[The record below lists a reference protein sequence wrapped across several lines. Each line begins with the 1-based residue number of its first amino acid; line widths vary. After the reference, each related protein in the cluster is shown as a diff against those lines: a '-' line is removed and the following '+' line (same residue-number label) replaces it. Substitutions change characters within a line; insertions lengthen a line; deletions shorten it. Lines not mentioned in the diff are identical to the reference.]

1 MNRRNTTPG
10 NVRGANLLCAPALDA
25 RAPSALRQDPG
36 PSQSG
41 SVRRRRRGG
50 HRGMGGA
57 ARPGGSR
64 DGRGGPSGAKRRVV
78 LAHRRSRRGDGGEP
92 SRHGGQGF
100 ARPYLPPPRR
110 DGGSGLEPRAPR
122 RERLLP
128 VRPVGRRRG
137 ARGTR
142 QDRGRLD
149 GPGPRLLREADELR
163 ARRVPRKN
171 RRAARG
177 GRVGMESRGSEW
189 AYANNGRIAAEVL
202 GFAILLLGI
211 GLIAVIAFGAD
222 AVNAGVALLAIATFL
237 LVFSVLVFLPR
248 LARRGSL
255 SFSVYSRRSIDDAE
269 KAVREVLEEAGRTPR
284 VAQVKSR
291 SNHPPRIVT
300 AEGILAR
307 FRIEVTRHPAT
318 ADGGPEW
325 TEIVESFRARDAAE
339 ARALRDKITE
349 RLGGAPPPEA

>member
-255 SFSVYSRRSIDDAE
+255 SFSVYSRRSIDDAA
-269 KAVREVLEEAGRTPR
+269 KAVREVIEEAGRAAR
-284 VAQVKSR
+284 LRQGQCRAG
-291 SNHPPRIVT
+291 HPPRIVT

-318 ADGGPEW
+318 ADGGPEG

>member
-1 MNRRNTTPG
+1 
-10 NVRGANLLCAPALDA
+10 
-25 RAPSALRQDPG
+25 
-36 PSQSG
+36 
-41 SVRRRRRGG
+41 
-50 HRGMGGA
+50 MGWA
-57 ARPGGSR
+57 ARPRRGR
-64 DGRGGPSGAKRRVV
+64 DGRCRPSWAKRRVV

-92 SRHGGQGF
+92 SRHGGHGF
-100 ARPYLPPPRR
+100 ARPYLHPPRR
-110 DGGSGLEPRAPR
+110 DGGSGLEPRAPG

-163 ARRVPRKN
+163 ARRVPRKI

-269 KAVREVLEEAGRTPR
+269 KAVREVLEEAGRT
-284 VAQVKSR
+284 A
-291 SNHPPRIVT
+291 PPRQGQIRLQTPPPVVT
-300 AEGILAR
+300 AAGNLTPVRIARYRLSSPNVRGNYRADILMY
-307 FRIEVTRHPAT
+307 
-318 ADGGPEW
+318 
-325 TEIVESFRARDAAE
+325 
-339 ARALRDKITE
+339 L
-349 RLGGAPPPEA
+349 

>member
-1 MNRRNTTPG
+1 
-10 NVRGANLLCAPALDA
+10 
-25 RAPSALRQDPG
+25 
-36 PSQSG
+36 
-41 SVRRRRRGG
+41 
-50 HRGMGGA
+50 MGWA
-57 ARPGGSR
+57 ARPRRGR
-64 DGRGGPSGAKRRVV
+64 DGGGRPSGARRRVV
-78 LAHRRSRRGDGGEP
+78 LGNGGSGGGDGGAP
-92 SRHGGQGF
+92 SRPGGRGF
-100 ARPYLPPPRR
+100 PRPPLPPPRR
-110 DGGSGLEPRAPR
+110 DGGSGLEPRAPGR
-122 RERLLP
+122 KRLLP

-137 ARGTR
+137 ARGTG
-142 QDRGRLD
+142 QDRGRLN

-163 ARRVPRKN
+163 ARRVPRKI

-189 AYANNGRIAAEVL
+189 AYANNGRIAAEFL

-255 SFSVYSRRSIDDAE
+255 SFSVYSRRPIDDAE
-269 KAVREVLEEAGRTPR
+269 KAVREVLEEAGPAPR
-284 VAQVKSR
+284 VAPGQSP
-291 SNHPPRIVT
+291 SNHPPPILT
-300 AEGILAR
+300 AQGNPAPVPIEG
-307 FRIEVTRHPAT
+307 TRPPAT

-339 ARALRDKITE
+339 ARALRGKITD

>member
-1 MNRRNTTPG
+1 
-10 NVRGANLLCAPALDA
+10 
-25 RAPSALRQDPG
+25 
-36 PSQSG
+36 
-41 SVRRRRRGG
+41 
-50 HRGMGGA
+50 MGWA
-57 ARPGGSR
+57 ARPRRGR
-64 DGRGGPSGAKRRVV
+64 DGRCRPSWAKRRVV

-92 SRHGGQGF
+92 SRHGGHGF
-100 ARPYLPPPRR
+100 ARPYLHPPRR

-163 ARRVPRKN
+163 ARRVPRKI

-269 KAVREVLEEAGRTPR
+269 KAVREVLEEAGRTPPG
-284 VAQVKSR
+284 APGKFR
-291 SNHPPRIVT
+291 SHHPPPIVT
-300 AEGILAR
+300 AAGNLTPVRIARYRLSSPNVRGNYRADILMY
-307 FRIEVTRHPAT
+307 
-318 ADGGPEW
+318 
-325 TEIVESFRARDAAE
+325 
-339 ARALRDKITE
+339 L
-349 RLGGAPPPEA
+349 

>member
-1 MNRRNTTPG
+1 
-10 NVRGANLLCAPALDA
+10 
-25 RAPSALRQDPG
+25 
-36 PSQSG
+36 
-41 SVRRRRRGG
+41 
-50 HRGMGGA
+50 
-57 ARPGGSR
+57 
-64 DGRGGPSGAKRRVV
+64 
-78 LAHRRSRRGDGGEP
+78 
-92 SRHGGQGF
+92 
-100 ARPYLPPPRR
+100 
-110 DGGSGLEPRAPR
+110 
-122 RERLLP
+122 
-128 VRPVGRRRG
+128 
-137 ARGTR
+137 
-142 QDRGRLD
+142 
-149 GPGPRLLREADELR
+149 
-163 ARRVPRKN
+163 
-171 RRAARG
+171 
-177 GRVGMESRGSEW
+177 MESRGSEW
-189 AYANNGRIAAEVL
+189 AYANNGRIAAEFL

-318 ADGGPEW
+318 AEGGPEW

>member
-1 MNRRNTTPG
+1 
-10 NVRGANLLCAPALDA
+10 
-25 RAPSALRQDPG
+25 
-36 PSQSG
+36 
-41 SVRRRRRGG
+41 
-50 HRGMGGA
+50 MGWA
-57 ARPGGSR
+57 ARPRRGR
-64 DGRGGPSGAKRRVV
+64 DGRCRPSGAKVRAV
-78 LAHRRSRRGDGGEP
+78 LANRGCGGGDGGDP
-92 SRHGGQGF
+92 RRQGGRGF
-100 ARPYLPPPRR
+100 PRPHLHPPRR
-110 DGGSGLEPRAPR
+110 DGGSGLEPRAPGR
-122 RERLLP
+122 KRLLP

-137 ARGTR
+137 ARGTG

-163 ARRVPRKN
+163 ARRVSRKI
-171 RRAARG
+171 RRATRG

-189 AYANNGRIAAEVL
+189 AYANNGRIAAEFL

-269 KAVREVLEEAGRTPR
+269 KAVREVLEEAGRAPR
-284 VAQVKSR
+284 VAQGKSP
-291 SNHPPRIVT
+291 SNHPPPILT
-300 AEGILAR
+300 AQGNPAPVPIEG
-307 FRIEVTRHPAT
+307 TRPPAT

-325 TEIVESFRARDAAE
+325 TEIVESVRARDAAE
-339 ARALRDKITE
+339 GRCPPGQVNE

>member
-1 MNRRNTTPG
+1 
-10 NVRGANLLCAPALDA
+10 
-25 RAPSALRQDPG
+25 
-36 PSQSG
+36 
-41 SVRRRRRGG
+41 
-50 HRGMGGA
+50 MGWA
-57 ARPGGSR
+57 ARPRRGR
-64 DGRGGPSGAKRRVV
+64 DGRCRPSRAKRRVV
-78 LAHRRSRRGDGGEP
+78 LANRGSGGGDGSEP
-92 SRHGGQGF
+92 SRHGGRGF
-100 ARPYLPPPRR
+100 SRPHLHPPRR
-110 DGGSGLEPRAPR
+110 DGGSGLEPRPPGR
-122 RERLLP
+122 KRLLP

-163 ARRVPRKN
+163 ARRVPRKI

-189 AYANNGRIAAEVL
+189 AYANNGRIAAEFL
-202 GFAILLLGI
+202 GLAILLLGI

-269 KAVREVLEEAGRTPR
+269 KAAREVLEEAGRAPR
-284 VAQVKSR
+284 VAQGKSP
-291 SNHPPRIVT
+291 SNHPPPILT
-300 AEGILAR
+300 AQGNPAPVPIEG
-307 FRIEVTRHPAT
+307 TRPPAT

-325 TEIVESFRARDAAE
+325 TEIVESVRARDAAE
-339 ARALRDKITE
+339 GRCPPGQVNE